1 MDVAVA
7 LSTIWAQQ
15 PRFDTD
21 MIAFAEIAKAAGYSH
36 IEVSHATD
44 EAGLRALMDRSPLPI
59 SSLHAPTPRE
69 RMPNGRWNTDLNL
82 AAQDESERQAAIN
95 ATLRTIDLATEAGA
109 GSVVVHLGGVSAAGV
124 RGDGALRRL
133 YDAGKIQSDEAE
145 TERRSAREERAA
157 RSGTAFSMA
166 QHSLDTLA
174 DRARQRK
181 VRIGLECRMWYHEIP
196 LPDEAERLLA
206 FFDASV
212 VGYWHDVGHAEIL
225 DRIGLVPLEEWF
237 QRLGSRLIGCHLHD
251 MNGIVD
257 HRAPGTG
264 DVDWSRIATAV
275 SGTKVRTLEIN
286 QHQPQESLGTA
297 LALLRREG
305 VVPDGM
311 ATGVSPG
318 R

>member
-1 MDVAVA
+1 MFSREYVRRKVDAVA
-7 LSTIWAQQ
+7 K
-15 PRFDTD
+15 R
-21 MIAFAEIAKAAGYSH
+21 EAA
-36 IEVSHATD
+36 
-44 EAGLRALMDRSPLPI
+44 
-59 SSLHAPTPRE
+59 APAYLE
-69 RMPNGRWNTDLNL
+69 
-82 AAQDESERQAAIN
+82 QA
-95 ATLRTIDLATEAGA
+95 
-109 GSVVVHLGGVSAAGV
+109 
-124 RGDGALRRL
+124 
-133 YDAGKIQSDEAE
+133 
-145 TERRSAREERAA
+145 RRSLAELVEYAA
-157 RSGTAFSMA
+157 SAGIA
-166 QHSLDTLA
+166 
-174 DRARQRK
+174 
-181 VRIGLECRMWYHEIP
+181 IGLENRLHFHEIP
-196 LPDEAERLLA
+196 QVDEVALLLQPYA
-206 FFDASV
+206 PEQA
-212 VGYWHDVGHAEIL
+212 GYWHDVGHAEIL

-286 QHQPQESLGTA
+286 QHQPEESLGTA